1 MLATIVENIM
11 KNENLDI
18 KQSRTSSLNKIVS
31 EHLSILGFNVNNSTE
46 HQDQVKVLLENLSI
60 YK

>member
-1 MLATIVENIM
+1 MLATIIENIM

-18 KQSRTSSLNKIVS
+18 KQSQTSSLNKIVS
-31 EHLSILGFNVNNSTE
+31 EHLSILGFKMDNSTE
-46 HQDQVKVLLENLSI
+46 YQDQVKVLLDNLSI